1 MTTRDQSL
9 SCNEVQMA
17 AMARLDG
24 EPAAL
29 TPEQV
34 DTHVA
39 GCDACQDALASLT
52 ALHAR
57 LNRVDYD
64 HLDVDLWSMIH
75 QRVAP
80 GTPRQVLRES
90 WAIVGLAVVLGA
102 WRLAQLLV
110 ELPAPVVNSV
120 VPLVV
125 IVLVLRQLTGDPFAI
140 RVASHQLQREGMS

>member
-1 MTTRDQSL
+1 
-9 SCNEVQMA
+9 MA

-34 DTHVA
+34 DAHIA
-39 GCDACQDALASLT
+39 GCDACRDALAGLAT
-52 ALHAR
+52 LHAR

-64 HLDVDLWSMIH
+64 RLDVDLWPVIH
-75 QRVAP
+75 RRVAP
-80 GTPRQVLRES
+80 RTSRQLLRES
-90 WAIVGLAVVLGA
+90 GAIVGLTVVLGA
-102 WRLAQLLV
+102 WRLAQLLL

-120 VPLVV
+120 VPLVL

-140 RVASHQLQREGMS
+140 RVTSHQLQREGTS

>member
-1 MTTRDQSL
+1 
-9 SCNEVQMA
+9 MA

-24 EPAAL
+24 EAPAL

-34 DTHVA
+34 DAHIA
-39 GCDACQDALASLT
+39 GCDACQHALAGLT
-52 ALHAR
+52 TLHTQ

-64 HLDVDLWSMIH
+64 HLDMDFWPIIH

-80 GTPRQVLRES
+80 STPRRPLRES

-120 VPLVV
+120 VPLVL

-140 RVASHQLQREGMS
+140 RVASRQLQREGTS

>member
-1 MTTRDQSL
+1 
-9 SCNEVQMA
+9 MA

-34 DTHVA
+34 DAHIA
-39 GCDACQDALASLT
+39 GCDACQDALAGLAT
-52 ALHAR
+52 LHAR

-64 HLDVDLWSMIH
+64 RLDVDLWPVIH
-75 QRVAP
+75 RRVAP
-80 GTPRQVLRES
+80 RTSRQLLRES
-90 WAIVGLAVVLGA
+90 GAIVGLTVMLGA
-102 WRLAQLLV
+102 WRLAQLLL

-120 VPLVV
+120 VPLVL

-140 RVASHQLQREGMS
+140 RVTSHQLQREGTS

>member
-1 MTTRDQSL
+1 
-9 SCNEVQMA
+9 MA
-17 AMARLDG
+17 AMARLDS

-34 DTHVA
+34 DAHIA
-39 GCDACQDALASLT
+39 GCDACQDALAGLT
-52 ALHAR
+52 TLHAQ

-64 HLDVDLWSMIH
+64 HLDVDLWPMIH
-75 QRVAP
+75 RRVAP
-80 GTPRQVLRES
+80 STSRRVLRES
-90 WAIVGLAVVLGA
+90 GAVVGLAVVLGA

-120 VPLVV
+120 VPLVL

-140 RVASHQLQREGMS
+140 RVTSHQLQREGTS

>member
-1 MTTRDQSL
+1 MTTRSHSL
-9 SCNEVQMA
+9 SCDEVQMA

-34 DTHVA
+34 DAHTA
-39 GCDACQDALASLT
+39 ECDACRDALAGLT
-52 ALHAR
+52 TLHAR

-64 HLDVDLWSMIH
+64 RLDVDLWPAIH
-75 QRVAP
+75 RRVAP
-80 GTPRQVLRES
+80 RTSRQLLRES
-90 WAIVGLAVVLGA
+90 GAIVGLTVVLGA
-102 WRLAQLLV
+102 WRLAQLLL

-120 VPLVV
+120 VPLVL

-140 RVASHQLQREGMS
+140 KVTSHQLQREGTS